1 MTIHYPPFLN
11 PLYQNLK
18 MMINN
23 NPNYIP
29 NFLICTARGTG
40 KTTST
45 IKIIEG
51 LLYNQKWLINI
62 IKKTESKLIAF
73 IQQFIQTV
81 KKDLNI
87 DLKYNSSKNE
97 MIFGNCLIRG
107 YTLNGEKLSVEKNP
121 PTGLI
126 IDQWAEGV
134 LNIFDECAPDLKPEL
149 VNVLIQSIKTDF
161 FKPVPKMNL
170 FMCNPWVSSNYYINK
185 WNINLNYNKTIAK
198 NPPYFSTKTI
208 DGWCYIGASIFAN
221 PMCPESDLMTYWE
234 TTKTDKGARDI
245 VLLGLPGALNGQV
258 FDNFRFMRYQPF
270 TTFERYFGGIDI
282 GWTQQS
288 GNGGATV
295 LELFKYNK
303 DLGIQGCLEYY
314 HHNKTSFITSA
325 AQQTAMLTK
334 LFNYLNSHPNE
345 SMNKLVYISVD
356 IGGDGNVHRM
366 FQDEWN
372 KTFANQCYARVNFF
386 PVSTGLKKQWKLYDR
401 YRWINKCLYFSYIQV
416 SKEIQPR
423 LYMDLES
430 AVYKDSSLTIEKD
443 PVMEHEY
450 SDTIIGGLSYSVI
463 GRAKL
468 WLNFW
473 NEKRKQREKMNINST
488 SDMTKEP
495 KQAFNKLSL
504 PQ

>member
-1 MTIHYPPFLN
+1 
-11 PLYQNLK
+11 
-18 MMINN
+18 MMIQKNK
-23 NPNYIP
+23 NYIP

-73 IQQFIQTV
+73 IQQFIQTA
-81 KKDLNI
+81 KKDLNL

-97 MIFGNCLIRG
+97 MRFGDSLIRG

-126 IDQWAEGV
+126 IDQWADGV

-149 VNVLIQSIKTDF
+149 VNVLIQSVKTDF
-161 FKPVPKMNL
+161 FNPTPKMNL

-185 WNINLNYNKTIAK
+185 WNSNLHWTRDIAK
-198 NPPYFSTKTI
+198 TTPYFASKTI

-221 PMCPESDLMTYWE
+221 PMCPESDLKTYWE
-234 TTKTDKGARDI
+234 TTKGDSKARDI
-245 VLLGLPGALNGQV
+245 VILGIPGALNGAV
-258 FDNFRFMRYQPF
+258 FDNFRYMRF
-270 TTFERYFGGIDI
+270 TDFKDDFSRYFGGIDI
-282 GWTQQS
+282 GWTQAS

-303 DLGIQGCLEYY
+303 EKGLQGCLEYY
-314 HHNKTSFITSA
+314 HHNKTNFISSA

-334 LFNYLNSHPNE
+334 LFNYLVSHE
-345 SMNKLVYISVD
+345 EECRNKFVWISVD

-366 FQDEWN
+366 FQQEWDN
-372 KTFANQCYARVNFF
+372 LFKDKCPARVGFY
-386 PVSTGLKKQWKLYDR
+386 PVSSGMKNQWKLYDR
-401 YRWINKCLYFSYIQV
+401 YRWINKCLFFSYIQV
-416 SKEIQPR
+416 SKQYQPH

-430 AVYKDSSLTIEKD
+430 AVYKETVNNIEKD

-463 GRAKL
+463 GRAKE

-473 NEKRKQREKMNINST
+473 NLKRKQNQQAIMN
-488 SDMTKEP
+488 TK
-495 KQAFNKLSL
+495 SI
-504 PQ
+504 